1 MRKMLVITRE
11 GSRSEEIGDLLDQDA
26 HILTETV
33 SGAVQSGG
41 DRDVDTLFVDV
52 ESLLGKGTTI
62 SKALDGLWAHYP
74 SAAIVVIADEAQTK
88 FAVDAVKAGAFDYL
102 THPIEKEELGL
113 IVEKVRESDALQSEL
128 DYLRGQFWSDD
139 FLDYV
144 DTRSKVMRDVFVKT
158 RQVAGTRSTV
168 LLTGETGTGKSLIA
182 KLIHAHSNRKNMPFI
197 SVHCGAIP
205 DTLVESELFGHEKGA
220 FTGAVRRKL
229 GKFELAQGGTV
240 FLDEIGTVSQSVQVK
255 LLNVI
260 QERMIQRVGG
270 ENDTQV
276 DVRIIAATN
285 EDMGELCEQGK
296 FRRDLFYRLN
306 VFPIRIP
313 PLRDRRE
320 DIPRLSE
327 YFVQQFNGQLNTE
340 VKGIHPQ
347 VLDTLMEYE
356 WPGNVRELENV
367 IERACILETGDI
379 LMPESFPADLL
390 DVQGEVVTS
399 PVKTSLPL
407 KEARQITIDKFEK
420 QYLSS
425 LLEQCGGV
433 IKNAALRAGV
443 TTRQLNK
450 LMTRH
455 ALDKKDFK
463 QKKNSQFCYCEKQNY
478 KFVFYYNLQIFLVKK
493 RNPSFILF
501 PFLPLIR
508 AKNIGFR
515 ENKNA
520 KFSQPACEKQYYTT
534 ISVCQ
539 YYGTVHALMFH

>member
-11 GSRSEEIGDLLDQDA
+11 GSRSQEIGDLLDQDTE
-26 HILTETV
+26 ILTETA
-33 SGAVQSGG
+33 SDATRSG

-52 ESLLGKGTTI
+52 ESLLGRDTTI
-62 SKALDGLWAHYP
+62 TKALNGLWARFP
-74 SAAIVVIADEAQTK
+74 SAAIVVMADEEQTRY
-88 FAVDAVKAGAFDYL
+88 AVDAVKAGAFDYL
-102 THPIEKEELGL
+102 THPIEKAELGL
-113 IVEKVRESDALQSEL
+113 IVDKVRESDVLQSEL
-128 DYLRGQFWSDD
+128 DYLRGQFWSED

-144 DTRSKVMRDVFVKT
+144 DTRSKNMRDVFVKT

-229 GKFELAQGGTV
+229 GKFELAHGGTI

-260 QERMIQRVGG
+260 QERMLQRVGG
-270 ENDTQV
+270 ENDTPV

-285 EDMGELCEQGK
+285 EDMGELCEKGK

-327 YFVQQFNGQLNTE
+327 YFIQQFNGLLNTE

-379 LMPESFPADLL
+379 LLPESFPPDLL
-390 DVQGEVVTS
+390 DTQGEVVTW

-425 LLEQCGGV
+425 LLDQCGGV
-433 IKNAALRAGV
+433 IKDAALRAGV

-455 ALDKKDFK
+455 TLNKKDFK
-463 QKKNSQFCYCEKQNY
+463 KTGITGS
-478 KFVFYYNLQIFLVKK
+478 
-493 RNPSFILF
+493 
-501 PFLPLIR
+501 
-508 AKNIGFR
+508 
-515 ENKNA
+515 
-520 KFSQPACEKQYYTT
+520 
-534 ISVCQ
+534 
-539 YYGTVHALMFH
+539 